1 MAEVGFREPY
11 RTHGFVIEIQG
22 TQCPVTKVTG
32 LSEGAADTIDYPD
45 GGSSIVHKVA
55 SGVVKFD
62 PLVIER
68 VVDGGP
74 NDRFFKD
81 WFNEMFKLNAAKNG
95 SSSVRRNGAVIKVE
109 NGTEVMRFAFYAGW
123 VRSSKFS
130 DLEAAT
136 TNLFKQT
143 VEIIH
148 DGIERV
154 S

>member
-109 NGTEVMRFAFYAGW
+109 NGRGQFNALWGDPW
-123 VRSSKFS
+123 VLRSSGP
-130 DLEAAT
+130 EM
-136 TNLFKQT
+136 
-143 VEIIH
+143 VC
-148 DGIERV
+148 G
-154 S
+154 